1 MNKFLVSS
9 NIVLIVAVV
18 ILFYLQFSEKNQKA
32 SILPAQHSSSNNVAD
47 GSFKIGYFEL
57 DSLDYNYKYLQDVK
71 AELISKDKSVQK
83 QISALQ
89 DEFKEK
95 YNEYVQKGA
104 TLSQSEQTQYTQNL
118 NDLQKNN
125 QEKAQR
131 LDQSFSME
139 RAMKLQEIKQRIQD
153 YLKTFAKEKGYNYII
168 GTNEAD
174 YFYYK
179 DSTQDITSELLENLN
194 KNYINSLKQKSK

>member
-9 NIVLIVAVV
+9 NIILIIAVC
-18 ILFYLQFSEKNQKA
+18 ILFYLQFNEKAQKSA
-32 SILPAQHSSSNNVAD
+32 IVPAQQSSSNNVTD
-47 GSFKIGYFEL
+47 NGSFKIGYFEL
-57 DSLDYNYKYLQDVK
+57 DSLDQNYKYLQDVK
-71 AELISKDKSVQK
+71 SDLIAKDKSVQK
-83 QISALQ
+83 QINDLQ
-89 DEFKEK
+89 NEFREK
-95 YNEYVQKGA
+95 YNEYVQKGP
-104 TLSQSEQTQYTQNL
+104 TLSQSEQTEYTQNL
-118 NDLQKNN
+118 NDLQKQN

-139 RAMKLQEIKQRIQD
+139 RTMKLQEIKQRIQD

-179 DSTQDITSELLENLN
+179 DSTQDITKELVENLN
-194 KNYINSLKQKSK
+194 KSYADSKK

>member
-9 NIVLIVAVV
+9 NIILIIAVI
-18 ILFYLQFSEKNQKA
+18 ILFYLQFNGKDRKA
-32 SILPAQHSSSNNVAD
+32 AIVTTQQNTPDNVAN

-71 AELISKDKSVQK
+71 AELVSKDKSVQK
-83 QISALQ
+83 QINDLQ
-89 DEFKEK
+89 NEFREK
-95 YNEYVQKGA
+95 YNEYVQKGP
-104 TLSQSEQTQYTQNL
+104 TLSQSEQTEYTQNL
-118 NDLQKNN
+118 NDLQKQN

-139 RAMKLQEIKQRIQD
+139 RAMKLQAIKQRIQD

-179 DSTQDITSELLENLN
+179 DSTQDITNELVKNLN
-194 KNYINSLKQKSK
+194 KSYADSKK

>member
-9 NIVLIVAVV
+9 NIILIIAVC
-18 ILFYLQFSEKNQKA
+18 ILFYLQFNKKAQKSA
-32 SILPAQHSSSNNVAD
+32 IVPAQQSSSNNVTD
-47 GSFKIGYFEL
+47 NGSFKIGYFEL
-57 DSLDYNYKYLQDVK
+57 DSLDQNYKYLQDVK
-71 AELISKDKSVQK
+71 SDLIAKDKSVQK
-83 QISALQ
+83 QINDLQ
-89 DEFKEK
+89 NEFREK
-95 YNEYVQKGA
+95 YNEYVQKGP
-104 TLSQSEQTQYTQNL
+104 TLSQSEQTEYTQNL
-118 NDLQKNN
+118 NDLQKQN

-139 RAMKLQEIKQRIQD
+139 RTMKLQEIKQRIQD

-179 DSTQDITSELLENLN
+179 DSTQDITKELVENLN
-194 KNYINSLKQKSK
+194 KSYADSKK